1 MARHVWSDMKAT
13 DSRECRHCHAFSQ
26 MSPSKHNPAVVKRH
40 ALAQEQGKTCIDC
53 YMDIAHR
60 MPDEFIDNGH
70 MEYIEQER
78 ECTHCHVEM

>member
-1 MARHVWSDMKAT
+1 VA
-13 DSRECRHCHAFSQ
+13 EQ
-26 MSPSKHNPAVVKRH
+26 H